1 MDTILLIPV
10 LVLSAAGA
18 FSAFLGW
25 LKSGE
30 AFESKKFTLGVI
42 TGVLGGIALTIA
54 NAAGLTS
61 ALTETERWILLGS
74 LALAIIGVDNL
85 RTAIS
90 GAVANRAIEKKAE
103 VDEKKAEVK

>member
-1 MDTILLIPV
+1 METILLIPV

-18 FSAFLGW
+18 FSAFMGW

-30 AFESKKFTLGVI
+30 AFEAKKFVLGVV

-54 NAAGLTS
+54 NASGLMS
-61 ALTETERWILLGS
+61 GATETEQWILIGS
-74 LALAIIGVDNL
+74 LALSIIGVDSL

-90 GAVANRAIEKKAE
+90 GAVANRAVEE
-103 VDEKKAEVK
+103 QVKAEVK